1 MRIRDVPDSLHR
13 AFKLACVEE
22 NVSMNT
28 RVIQL
33 IERDLREKGKLK

>member
-1 MRIRDVPDSLHR
+1 MRIRDVPDGLR
-13 AFKLACVEE
+13 KAFKLACVEAD
-22 NVSMNT
+22 VSMNT